1 LQDFKKLLTYSVDD
15 VVSLFERVQD
25 HLSWED
31 ESSGADRTLLDDLEP
46 YLYGCT
52 PVEAALS
59 KSLAAFRDHPH
70 IKHRILVLISCGLS
84 TDGDPLDLKGELK
97 REQVMIATVYLTDD
111 DAMAQRQLYDHS
123 SFAYDPSYLYDLF
136 DRARLSLLNVASV
149 VEVVQHPI
157 PVLASIGWG
166 VPSSGR
172 CALFLTANS
181 KALGEFCS
189 ALLSARFDSA
199 DALLDILGKVE
210 LDSFINDEQARTCNN
225 PSDQGRSPV
234 CYAHAIAAV
243 IHIALVRIVGREGGH
258 PTIAAIRE
266 RILLRFPAG
275 PGGRS
280 VYEVLQECMRWYRPL
295 RFKEVGED
303 GARQAVL
310 HRRPV
315 LATFRLSK
323 PGRQAFSRF
332 YQDPFTCQS
341 VLNKSLM
348 APYRSLPDG
357 GGHAVVLV
365 KCDPDGL
372 TFLNSW
378 GNQWGNNGSFSIED
392 SRVLE
397 IDSIPKYG
405 QMSFYDIYWLESELT
420 RGEIQAYDAKVDE
433 SLREHSS
440 QHPSIFDLE
449 VQCPRCNHVAEIA
462 KFTGSIRLATCPL
475 CMQSFK
481 PEPGY
486 LMQALYIRAGI
497 NDSEQ
502 KSRQQL
508 NQHHAHRVRGL
519 TFLRKKVYIFKRI
532 IRRFTNLR

>member
-1 LQDFKKLLTYSVDD
+1 
-15 VVSLFERVQD
+15 
-25 HLSWED
+25 
-31 ESSGADRTLLDDLEP
+31 
-46 YLYGCT
+46 
-52 PVEAALS
+52 
-59 KSLAAFRDHPH
+59 
-70 IKHRILVLISCGLS
+70 
-84 TDGDPLDLKGELK
+84 
-97 REQVMIATVYLTDD
+97 
-111 DAMAQRQLYDHS
+111 
-123 SFAYDPSYLYDLF
+123 
-136 DRARLSLLNVASV
+136 
-149 VEVVQHPI
+149 
-157 PVLASIGWG
+157 
-166 VPSSGR
+166 
-172 CALFLTANS
+172 
-181 KALGEFCS
+181 
-189 ALLSARFDSA
+189 
-199 DALLDILGKVE
+199 
-210 LDSFINDEQARTCNN
+210 
-225 PSDQGRSPV
+225 
-234 CYAHAIAAV
+234 
-243 IHIALVRIVGREGGH
+243 
-258 PTIAAIRE
+258 
-266 RILLRFPAG
+266 
-275 PGGRS
+275 
-280 VYEVLQECMRWYRPL
+280 
-295 RFKEVGED
+295 
-303 GARQAVL
+303 
-310 HRRPV
+310 
-315 LATFRLSK
+315 
-323 PGRQAFSRF
+323 
-332 YQDPFTCQS
+332 
-341 VLNKSLM
+341 LM

-508 NQHHAHRVRGL
+508 NQQHAHRVRGL

-532 IRRFTNLR
+532 IRRFANLR